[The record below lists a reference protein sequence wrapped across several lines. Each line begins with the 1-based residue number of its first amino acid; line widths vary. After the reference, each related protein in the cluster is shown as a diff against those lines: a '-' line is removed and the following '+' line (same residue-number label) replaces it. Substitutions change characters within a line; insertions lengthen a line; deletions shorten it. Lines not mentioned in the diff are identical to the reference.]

1 MTMMPSIK
9 NPVDN
14 FRLNADTMREGI
26 PIEKGVVVDQ
36 DWVERNEDLIE
47 YYCQQFILYPDV
59 FLELCNSKESPIE
72 LYHYQKM
79 FLRACMRYRYVFG
92 TYTRGSS
99 KSFLAIISQI
109 LSCIF
114 LPHSKRFLVS
124 QYKKASLDIAKQ
136 KLEEIF
142 RFWPL
147 LKNEL
152 EYMKA
157 STDYIELK
165 FKNGSLFHV
174 LALSASSRGQRA
186 TGGILE
192 EAALID
198 STLLNEVILPINIC
212 GFAA

>member
-1 MTMMPSIK
+1 
-9 NPVDN
+9 
-14 FRLNADTMREGI
+14 
-26 PIEKGVVVDQ
+26 
-36 DWVERNEDLIE
+36 
-47 YYCQQFILYPDV
+47 
-59 FLELCNSKESPIE
+59 
-72 LYHYQKM
+72 
-79 FLRACMRYRYVFG
+79 MRYRYVFG

-186 TGGILE
+186 TGGKMN
-192 EAALID
+192 AATNPVKSVNPEMAI
-198 STLLNEVILPINIC
+198 PR
-212 GFAA
+212 